1 MAKIPIRDEE
11 HRLGGSAYGVRKS
24 HGRFVTNQAERE
36 LLNKI
41 KMLKNQ
47 GLTGQQIADLLQGLN
62 LPTKKG
68 GKWSKSIV
76 HKILN
81 RNFPQEAICA

>member
-1 MAKIPIRDEE
+1 MAKIPIRAEE
-11 HRLGGSAYGVRKS
+11 HRLGGSAYGVRKLN
-24 HGRFVTNQAERE
+24 GRFITNQKERE

-47 GLTGQQIADLLQGLN
+47 GLSGQQIADLLEGLN

-76 HKILN
+76 HKILS
-81 RNFPQEAICA
+81 RNLPREVISA